1 MSVLL
6 YFGEIS
12 QQQVR
17 TTKMAISQFFKM
29 IQIAQNPTDRQT
41 RAKNWLVG
49 NEVKRI
55 RPLILELKN
64 FRADVQFA
72 VPFRFFN
79 DSFRPN
85 PPTSK
90 LAKKFARPEMLRPL

>member
-29 IQIAQNPTDRQT
+29 IQIAQNPTDR
-41 RAKNWLVG
+41 
-49 NEVKRI
+49 
-55 RPLILELKN
+55 
-64 FRADVQFA
+64 
-72 VPFRFFN
+72 
-79 DSFRPN
+79 
-85 PPTSK
+85 
-90 LAKKFARPEMLRPL
+90 LAQKFGWSAMK